1 MKGIEGKLA
10 QGLVSGAKIFSKSNK
25 LVVVCGHKKKNMGV
39 KKRLLRFGD
48 KEMLG
53 NFWYVFSQ
61 ADPKAHIELF
71 LNNLSLIFR
80 SGIFGTIRCLRSQS
94 SV

>member
-10 QGLVSGAKIFSKSNK
+10 QSLVSGAKIFSKSNK

-39 KKRLLRFGD
+39 KKRLLRFRE
-48 KEMLG
+48 KEMPG
-53 NFWYVFSQ
+53 NFWYAFSQ
-61 ADPKAHIELF
+61 ADPKAHMELF
-71 LNNLSLIFR
+71 LNNLSLIPC
-80 SGIFGTIRCLRSQS
+80 SGTIRCLRSQS

>member
-1 MKGIEGKLA
+1 MKGIEGKLP

-39 KKRLLRFGD
+39 KKRLLRFGE
-48 KEMLG
+48 KEMPG

-71 LNNLSLIFR
+71 LNSLSLILCN
-80 SGIFGTIRCLRSQS
+80 GIWHNQVLKESK
-94 SV
+94 